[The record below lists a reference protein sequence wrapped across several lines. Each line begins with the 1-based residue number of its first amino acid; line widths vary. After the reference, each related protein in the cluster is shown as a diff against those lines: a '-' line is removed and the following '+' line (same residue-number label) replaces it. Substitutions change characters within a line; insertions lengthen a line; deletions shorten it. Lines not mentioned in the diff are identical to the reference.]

1 MYYDINKI
9 DKDKKFEIKF
19 GSRHS
24 GQLYNLQRQYL
35 FELGFNINS
44 DGFYYWITAINL
56 YKKKQNTT
64 MTKIYEEIGKY
75 NNKTVSQVERAMRT
89 ASATAKYKIKKMY
102 NYDGKLSN
110 QTILNLFIKIPIVYD
125 NKVEKLKPTIEYDEI
140 MNHIPNIE

>member
-1 MYYDINKI
+1 MEKRIFN
-9 DKDKKFEIKF
+9 
-19 GSRHS
+19 S
-24 GQLYNLQRQYL
+24 LYGITATQQFQRDYL
-35 FELGFNINS
+35 FKLGFNINS

-75 NNKTVSQVERAMRT
+75 NNKTASQVERSMRT
-89 ASATAKYKIKKMY
+89 ASATAKDKIKKMY

-125 NKVEKLKPTIEYDEI
+125 NKVEKLLNHIPTIE
-140 MNHIPNIE
+140 

>member
-1 MYYDINKI
+1 MEKRIFN
-9 DKDKKFEIKF
+9 
-19 GSRHS
+19 S
-24 GQLYNLQRQYL
+24 LYGITAIQQFQRDYL
-35 FELGFNINS
+35 FKLGFNINS

-75 NNKTVSQVERAMRT
+75 NNKTASQVERAMRT
-89 ASATAKYKIKKMY
+89 ASATAKNKIKKMY

-125 NKVEKLKPTIEYDEI
+125 NKVEKLKPTIEYEELL
-140 MNHIPNIE
+140 NHIPTIE

>member
-9 DKDKKFEIKF
+9 DTDKKFEIKF
-19 GSRHS
+19 GSRYS

-75 NNKTVSQVERAMRT
+75 NNKTASQIERAMRT
-89 ASATAKYKIKKMY
+89 ASATAKDKIKKMY

-125 NKVEKLKPTIEYDEI
+125 NKVEKLKPTIEYEEFL
-140 MNHIPNIE
+140 NHIPTIE